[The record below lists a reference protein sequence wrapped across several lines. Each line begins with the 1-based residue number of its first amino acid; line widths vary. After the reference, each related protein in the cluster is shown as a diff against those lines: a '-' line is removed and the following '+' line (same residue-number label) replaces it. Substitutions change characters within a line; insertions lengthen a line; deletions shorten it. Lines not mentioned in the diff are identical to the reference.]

1 MNLAG
6 HDLFR
11 QKCFVNGQ
19 WVQAADGRTITV
31 TNPAG
36 GPPLGT
42 APSLSRGEIAQ
53 AVAAAEAAWPAWR
66 GLTALE
72 RGNFLK
78 RWEQLIRENL
88 EELAVI
94 LTSEQ
99 GKPLAEARGEIT
111 VGCSYIGW
119 YAEEGRRAYGEIIPP
134 NAPGRRMLTIRQP
147 VGVVAAITPWNFP
160 MSMIARKVA
169 PALAAGC
176 TVVAKPAS
184 QTPFSALALAALA
197 EQAGFP
203 PGVFNV
209 VTGQAAEVGAEL
221 TANPAVRKLGF
232 TGSTAVGK
240 QLMAMCAATVKKI
253 SLELG
258 GNAPFIV
265 FADADLDAAAAGA
278 LGCKFRNSGQTCICT
293 NRFLVEESAHDAF
306 VAKLLEKVKTLRV
319 GDGLEPG
326 VTQGPLI
333 DLPSLEKV
341 EHLVQASLAMGAQAL
356 TGGKRHALGGLFYEP
371 TILDQARQE
380 MPVCQ
385 EEIFGPVAPI
395 LTFASEEEAVR
406 IANDTRYGLA
416 SYVFTRNLGRFWR
429 ISEQLEYGMVGV
441 NEVVLATG
449 EAPFGGVKESGLGRE
464 GGRQGLDEFME
475 TKYVLLGGV

>member
-1 MNLAG
+1 
-6 HDLFR
+6 
-11 QKCFVNGQ
+11 
-19 WVQAADGRTITV
+19 
-31 TNPAG
+31 
-36 GPPLGT
+36 
-42 APSLSRGEIAQ
+42 
-53 AVAAAEAAWPAWR
+53 
-66 GLTALE
+66 
-72 RGNFLK
+72 
-78 RWEQLIRENL
+78 
-88 EELAVI
+88 
-94 LTSEQ
+94 
-99 GKPLAEARGEIT
+99 
-111 VGCSYIGW
+111 
-119 YAEEGRRAYGEIIPP
+119 
-134 NAPGRRMLTIRQP
+134 
-147 VGVVAAITPWNFP
+147 

-356 TGGKRHALGGLFYEP
+356 TGCKRHALGGLFYEP